1 MLEMVR
7 STNLTTPYM
16 NLNKFVCRKG
26 LFYQLFGVERLEELV
41 TLQRLCRQSL
51 LATRAQSFSN

>member
-16 NLNKFVCRKG
+16 NLNKFVSRKG
-26 LFYQLFGVERLEELV
+26 QFYQLFGVERLEELV
-41 TLQRLCRQSL
+41 TLQRLL
-51 LATRAQSFSN
+51 LAKSSCN